1 MNITSF
7 SRSDDRSLFFLLLL
21 LLFLGSMVENPE
33 EFKFDVYNTLTVSF
47 EKLSCINDHQQICT
61 IRCYKLSRRKAVVER
76 VGISAW

>member
-1 MNITSF
+1 MV
-7 SRSDDRSLFFLLLL
+7 FFVVVVF
-21 LLFLGSMVENPE
+21 FLGSMVENPE